1 MKKCMT
7 VHVFENKKSVWQYIT
22 QNVFENDEKVCD
34 TVHVFENKKSER
46 QYIAQQRGFE
56 SKTVLKNAL

>member
-34 TVHVFENKKSER
+34 TVHVFENKKVNDS
-46 QYIAQQRGFE
+46 
-56 SKTVLKNAL
+56 T